1 MEFVRIADTSELVPG
16 QMKCVQVEG
25 QDILLANVGGD
36 YYAIGN
42 RCTHLGGSLC
52 EGSLASAVVA
62 CPGMGHGFDVRTG
75 QALSAQRFSYSR
87 RPSRT
92 RSTSRYWWM
101 ARRSSWC
108 AGGEFQ

>member
-52 EGSLASAVVA
+52 EG
-62 CPGMGHGFDVRTG
+62 
-75 QALSAQRFSYSR
+75 
-87 RPSRT
+87 
-92 RSTSRYWWM
+92 
-101 ARRSSWC
+101 
-108 AGGEFQ
+108 